1 MPHSSWLKRTKKMKK
16 IVILGAGYAGLMA
29 ANRLAKLSRNYQIQL
44 INESEN
50 FIERIRNHE
59 YSAGKELRTNKIR
72 DLISK
77 RVIFTQAKV
86 ECLDAKNQTI
96 SIANQ
101 NKKIT
106 YDYLIYALGSTA
118 NTKSES
124 SYSVNTLWKADE
136 LKQVIQAKKAG
147 SLWILG
153 AGLTGI
159 ELATELKESYPEWKI
174 GLLDQKPFAKNFSLK
189 ARNYF
194 LETFYKM
201 QIDLLENMEYRIQE
215 NGIYLNK
222 TKTLL
227 EADLFVQTFGFQC
240 SDLGRRSDLQVN
252 EKNQILVEPSLRA
265 LEFSNIFVAGDS
277 AFVEGSSIR
286 MGCVTAM
293 PMGVHAAEMIHRC
306 ANDREVQDFS
316 FGFAGR
322 CISLGR
328 KSGVIQ
334 LTNSLDEPQ
343 PRMIGGKLAAF
354 IKELVCKYTVFS
366 IRLERSFPFRTYFW
380 PKEKILKEQDF
391 SLNSGKLTSLS

>member
-1 MPHSSWLKRTKKMKK
+1 MKK

-29 ANRLAKLSRNYQIQL
+29 ANRLEKLSRNYQIQL

-59 YSAGKELRTNKIR
+59 YSAGKEVRTNKIR

-86 ECLDAKNQTI
+86 ECLDAKNQSI
-96 SIANQ
+96 SIANL

-215 NGIYLNK
+215 NGIYLNQ

-240 SDLGRRSDLQVN
+240 SDLGRRSNLQVN
-252 EKNQILVEPSLRA
+252 EKNQILVEPSLRV

-277 AFVEGSSIR
+277 AFIKGSSIR

-354 IKELVCKYTVFS
+354 IKELVSKYTVFS

>member
-1 MPHSSWLKRTKKMKK
+1 MKK

-29 ANRLAKLSRNYQIQL
+29 ANRLAKLSRDYQIHL

-59 YSAGKELRTNKIR
+59 YSAGREVKIYKIR

-77 RVIFTQAKV
+77 RVSFTQAKV

-106 YDYLIYALGSTA
+106 YDYLIYALGSTDHA
-118 NTKSES
+118 KVES

-136 LKQVIQAKKAG
+136 LKQAVQAKKSG

-194 LETFYKM
+194 LETFRKM
-201 QIDLLENMEYRIQE
+201 KIELIESTEYRIHE
-215 NGIYLNK
+215 NGIYLNQ
-222 TKTLL
+222 TKTFL

-240 SDLGRRSDLQVN
+240 SDLGRRSNLLVN
-252 EKNQILVEPSLRA
+252 EKNQILVEPSLRV
-265 LEFSNIFVAGDS
+265 LDYTNIFVAGDS
-277 AFVEGSSIR
+277 ALVQDSILR

-306 ANDREVQDFS
+306 ANDNEVQDFS

-328 KSGVIQ
+328 KSGLIQ
-334 LTNSLDEPQ
+334 MTNSNDEAKPK
-343 PRMIGGKLAAF
+343 MIGGKLAAF

-391 SLNSGKLTSLS
+391 SLNSGKLAS